1 MINLADDGR
10 FKVVFLET
18 TLPALK
24 VVTVTFLTGFKVR
37 MGALIHSSIAF
48 FVTAFDFTVGYAV
61 EVLRVLVLRG
71 AFGAVAV
78 DLDAVDLRGIGIDSD
93 VYSINIHEKTPLWGF
108 CVPVCQVVYLSL
120 KPPRPRHAV
129 NGRCNCSSF

>member
-10 FKVVFLET
+10 FKVVFLEM
-18 TLPALK
+18 TLPALN

-37 MGALIHSSIAF
+37 VGALMHSSIAF
-48 FVTAFDFTVGYAV
+48 FVTAFDFTVGTTV

-78 DLDAVDLRGIGIDSD
+78 DLDAVDLRGINSLLR
-93 VYSINIHEKTPLWGF
+93 VYP
-108 CVPVCQVVYLSL
+108 
-120 KPPRPRHAV
+120 
-129 NGRCNCSSF
+129 

>member
-1 MINLADDGR
+1 MRRAVDGLLS
-10 FKVVFLET
+10 VVFLEM

-48 FVTAFDFTVGYAV
+48 FVTAFDFTVGNAV

-78 DLDAVDLRGIGIDSD
+78 DLETVDLRGINELACLLFHYKLKTNLFSLPC
-93 VYSINIHEKTPLWGF
+93 NIMK
-108 CVPVCQVVYLSL
+108 QKMASL
-120 KPPRPRHAV
+120 LTVLGWLLR
-129 NGRCNCSSF
+129 

>member
-18 TLPALK
+18 TLPALN
-24 VVTVTFLTGFKVR
+24 VVTVTFLT
-37 MGALIHSSIAF
+37 AL
-48 FVTAFDFTVGYAV
+48 TAFDFTVGTTV